1 MMHGLAPRQ
10 LSLCS
15 LSACMGLSLPFCQ
28 VGRFH
33 LLSRQADKQE
43 VKTGGLEGYTGSLEP
58 CCQVQAHLST
68 L

>member
-1 MMHGLAPRQ
+1 MMHCLDPRQ

-15 LSACMGLSLPFCQ
+15 LSACKGLSLPFCQ

-43 VKTGGLEGYTGSLEP
+43 VKTGGLEGYTGSLGP
-58 CCQVQAHLST
+58 CCQAQAHLST